1 MRLTGPYYRI
11 AVDHGTMYVPA
22 ATIPALRTVV
32 GKLSE
37 CALVQAQNCIHAIE
51 ASESNVKGIM
61 FPSSANGWHVT
72 LRITADGLTMPHWLS
87 CQELS
92 ELNIALTQLALTIT
106 PPWTA

>member
-11 AVDHGTMYVPA
+11 TVDHGTIYVPA
-22 ATIPALRTVV
+22 ATLPALRTVV

-37 CALVQAQNCIHAIE
+37 CARVKEQNAIHAIE
-51 ASESNVKGIM
+51 AAEGNVRGIM
-61 FPSSANGWHVT
+61 FPSSADGWHVT
-72 LRITADGLTMPHWLS
+72 LRITADGLTVPYWLS

-92 ELNIALTQLALTIT
+92 ELNAALTQLALTAT

>member
-11 AVDHGTMYVPA
+11 SVDHGTIYVA
-22 ATIPALRTVV
+22 APNLPSLRTVV

-37 CALVQAQNCIHAIE
+37 CARLKSENCIHAIE
-51 ASESNVKGIM
+51 AAEGNVKGIM
-61 FPSSANGWHVT
+61 FPSSADGWHVT
-72 LRITADGLTMPHWLS
+72 LRITADGLIMPHWLS

-92 ELNIALTQLALTIT
+92 ELNVALTQLSLTHT